1 MFTNRTSGLSLKNS
15 VIQHFSSD
23 GFMSNVKKALEPDS
37 LVGHAALPESMDWRQ
52 ISQDMAADG
61 RWGAA
66 AWIQKGTEVSS
77 IDPQSFND
85 HDPQLRFSL
94 SEILRKPDPEA
105 FGLRGFLAGLRSKP
119 VVGAMQ
125 KTTGIRD
132 IEYKAA

>member
-1 MFTNRTSGLSLKNS
+1 MSQQGENMFTNRTSGLSLKNS

-23 GFMSNVKKALEPDS
+23 GFMSNVKKVLEPDS
-37 LVGHAALPESMDWRQ
+37 LVGHASLPESMDWRQ

-94 SEILRKPDPEA
+94 SEILRKPDLEA
-105 FGLRGFLAGLRSKP
+105 FGLRGS
-119 VVGAMQ
+119 
-125 KTTGIRD
+125 
-132 IEYKAA
+132 